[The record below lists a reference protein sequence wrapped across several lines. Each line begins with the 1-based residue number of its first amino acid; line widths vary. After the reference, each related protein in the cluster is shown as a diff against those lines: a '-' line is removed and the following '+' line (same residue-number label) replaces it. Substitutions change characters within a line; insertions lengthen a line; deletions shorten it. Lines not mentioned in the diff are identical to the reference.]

1 MGKTKKAYVCS
12 ECGYESPK
20 WIGQCPSCHSW
31 NSFKE
36 FTVQKAGKTSR
47 NSGLTNKPAKAYP
60 VNEINI
66 ASSGRLDFSYDEIN
80 RVLGGGLVPGTVAL
94 MAGEPGVGKST
105 LLLQLLLQ
113 TQECKTLYCAGEE
126 SLQQVKIRAQR
137 IGHADD
143 ASTCLFT
150 DETDVDKVLDLAEQL
165 ESSLIVVDSIQAT
178 FCNDVDSVTGSITQI
193 RESAARIIR
202 FAKSRQVSFILIG
215 HITKLGNIAG
225 PMVLEHMVDVVMQ
238 FEGDQNNYYR
248 ILRSRKNRFGSTQ
261 EIGVFEMK
269 RDGLKE
275 VSNPSEMFVTEHH
288 DQLSGVAYAA
298 TIEGMRPMLIELQA
312 LVSSAVYGNPQRTS
326 TGFDIRRL
334 NMLLAVLEKRA
345 GFRLNQK
352 DVFVN
357 IVGGIRLL
365 DPGMDLPLMAAILS
379 SDQDLAVPEKT
390 VLAGEVGLSGEV
402 RPASRIPQRISE
414 ADRLGFHCII
424 VPAVSKNDMPRL
436 HQIKVIHVNSVSGM
450 LKALFKGTSINSFE

>member
-1 MGKTKKAYVCS
+1 MGKSKKVYVCS

-20 WIGQCPSCHSW
+20 WVGQCPSCHSW

-36 FTVQKAGKTSR
+36 FTVQKAGNASLRTGKT
-47 NSGLTNKPAKAYP
+47 NEPAKAYP
-60 VNEINI
+60 VNEINV
-66 ASSGRLDFSYDEIN
+66 ASTGRLNFSYDEFN

-113 TQECKTLYCAGEE
+113 THQCKTLYCAGEE

-137 IGHADD
+137 VGYSEESSD
-143 ASTCLFT
+143 CLFT
-150 DETDVDKVLDLAEQL
+150 DETNIDKVLDLAEQL
-165 ESSLIVVDSIQAT
+165 ESSLIVVDSIQTA
-178 FCNDVDSVTGSITQI
+178 FCPDVDSVAGSITQI

-202 FAKSRQVSFILIG
+202 FSKSKQVSFILIG
-215 HITKLGNIAG
+215 HITKTGNIAG

-269 RDGLKE
+269 RDGLNE
-275 VSNPSEMFVTEHH
+275 VSNPSEMFVSEHH
-288 DQLSGVAYAA
+288 EQLSGVAYAA

-334 NMLLAVLEKRA
+334 NMFLAVLEKRA
-345 GFRLNQK
+345 GFR
-352 DVFVN
+352 
-357 IVGGIRLL
+357 
-365 DPGMDLPLMAAILS
+365 
-379 SDQDLAVPEKT
+379 
-390 VLAGEVGLSGEV
+390 
-402 RPASRIPQRISE
+402 
-414 ADRLGFHCII
+414 
-424 VPAVSKNDMPRL
+424 
-436 HQIKVIHVNSVSGM
+436 
-450 LKALFKGTSINSFE
+450 

>member
-1 MGKTKKAYVCS
+1 MVKSKKVYVCS
-12 ECGYESPK
+12 ECGYETPK

-36 FTVQKAGKTSR
+36 FSVQKPGKPLKG
-47 NSGLTNKPAKAYP
+47 SGESHKPAKAFP
-60 VNEINI
+60 ANEINV
-66 ASSGRLDFSYDEIN
+66 ASAGRLVFSYDEFN
-80 RVLGGGLVPGTVAL
+80 RVLGGGLVAGTVAL

-105 LLLQLLLQ
+105 LLLQLSLK
-113 TQECKTLYCAGEE
+113 TQNCITLYCTGEE

-137 IGHADD
+137 VES
-143 ASTCLFT
+143 STDNSNCLFT
-150 DETDVDKVLDLAEQL
+150 DETDVDKVLDLAEST
-165 ESSLIVVDSIQAT
+165 ESRLIVVDSVQT
-178 FCNDVDSVTGSITQI
+178 SFCSDVDSVAGSITQI

-215 HITKLGNIAG
+215 HITKSGNIAG

-269 RDGLKE
+269 RDGLNE
-275 VSNPSEMFVTEHH
+275 VNNPSEMFVTEHH
-288 DQLSGVAYAA
+288 ESLSGVAYAA
-298 TIEGMRPMLIELQA
+298 AIEGMRPMLIELQA

-379 SDQDLAVPEKT
+379 SDQDMAVPEKT

-402 RPASRIPQRISE
+402 RPAARIPQRISE
-414 ADRLGFHCII
+414 ADRLGFQRII
-424 VPAVSKNDMPRL
+424 VPAVPKNDMPRT
-436 HQIKVIHVNSVSGM
+436 HKIEVIHVNSVSGM
-450 LKALFKGTSINSFE
+450 LKALFKG

>member
-1 MGKTKKAYVCS
+1 MAKEKKVYVCS
-12 ECGYESPK
+12 ECGYESLK

-36 FTVQKAGKTSR
+36 FKVQKKQHTTGR
-47 NSGLTNKPAKAYP
+47 NTDNKLSKAYP
-60 VNEINI
+60 LNDINV
-66 ASSGRLDFSYDEIN
+66 ASTERLVFSYNEFN

-105 LLLQLLLQ
+105 LLLQILLQ
-113 TQECKTLYCAGEE
+113 MQACKTLYCAGEE
-126 SLQQVKIRAQR
+126 SLQQVKLRAQR
-137 IGHADD
+137 IGGSDSA
-143 ASTCLFT
+143 CLFT
-150 DETDVDKVLDLAEQL
+150 DETDVDKLLNLVRETEAQM
-165 ESSLIVVDSIQAT
+165 IVVDSIQT
-178 FCNDVDSVTGSITQI
+178 SFSDDVDSVAGSITQI

-202 FAKSRQVSFILIG
+202 FAKSHQVSFVLIG
-215 HITKLGNIAG
+215 HITKAGNIAG

-269 RDGLKE
+269 RDGLNE
-275 VSNPSEMFVTEHH
+275 VSNPSEMFVSEH
-288 DQLSGVAYAA
+288 DEQLSGVAYAA

-357 IVGGIRLL
+357 IVGGIRLV

-379 SDQDLAVPEKT
+379 SDQDLAVPDET
-390 VLAGEVGLSGEV
+390 VLCGEVGLSGEV
-402 RPASRIPQRISE
+402 RPATRIPQRISE
-414 ADRLGFHCII
+414 ADRLGFKRII
-424 VPAVSKNDMPRL
+424 VPYISKNDFPKL
-436 HQIKVIHVNSVSGM
+436 HQIDVICVNSVSAM
-450 LKALFKGTSINSFE
+450 MKALFKK

>member
-1 MGKTKKAYVCS
+1 MGKSKKVYVCS

-20 WIGQCPSCHSW
+20 WVGQCPSCHSW

-36 FTVQKAGKTSR
+36 FTVQKEGNASLRTGKT
-47 NSGLTNKPAKAYP
+47 NEPAKAYP
-60 VNEINI
+60 VNKINI
-66 ASSGRLDFSYDEIN
+66 ASTGRLNFSYDEFN

-113 TQECKTLYCAGEE
+113 TCQCKTLYCAGEE

-137 IGHADD
+137 VAYSEETSD
-143 ASTCLFT
+143 CLFT
-150 DETDVDKVLDLAEQL
+150 DETNIDKVLDLAEQL
-165 ESSLIVVDSIQAT
+165 ESSLIVVDSIQTA
-178 FCNDVDSVTGSITQI
+178 FCPDVDSVAGSITQI

-202 FAKSRQVSFILIG
+202 FAKSKQVSFILIG
-215 HITKLGNIAG
+215 HITKTGNIAG

-269 RDGLKE
+269 RDGLNE
-275 VSNPSEMFVTEHH
+275 VSNPSEMFVSEHH
-288 DQLSGVAYAA
+288 EHLSGVAYAA

-357 IVGGIRLL
+357 IVGGIRLF

-379 SDQDLAVPEKT
+379 SDQDIAVPDKT

-414 ADRLGFHCII
+414 ADRLGFRRII
-424 VPAVSKNDMPRL
+424 VPAISKKDMPGT
-436 HQIKVIHVNSVSGM
+436 HQIEVIHVNSVAGM
-450 LKALFKGTSINSFE
+450 LKALFKE